1 VLDCELENN
10 RIPHYRSLDL
20 DDPRTEAIS
29 PCLCTFPEEIVE
41 NCGIVDLDITTF
53 LAFGQ
58 RWQNAP
64 IDNLNFEEAV
74 MNRCSCDFVRSIS
87 L

>member
-1 VLDCELENN
+1 VLHCELENS
-10 RIPHYRSLDL
+10 RISHYGSLDL

-29 PCLCTFPEEIVE
+29 PCLRAFVE
-41 NCGIVDLDITTF
+41 NCGIMDLDIATF

-64 IDNLNFEEAV
+64 IDGLSFEEAV

-87 L
+87 LWSN

>member
-1 VLDCELENN
+1 VLHCELENS
-10 RIPHYRSLDL
+10 RVSHYRSLDL

-29 PCLCTFPEEIVE
+29 PRLCAFPEEVVE
-41 NCGIVDLDITTF
+41 NCGIVDLDIAAF

-64 IDNLNFEEAV
+64 IDNSSIEETV
-74 MNRCSCDFVRSIS
+74 VDRCSSDFV
-87 L
+87 